1 MFSAGSRFAAVI
13 FISSLTLLQACS
25 DADNNPEPVAVDA
38 PPAEATAPADDGGQ
52 EVDEESLE
60 PAGLIE
66 LKQYTVAYIGS
77 GTMGGGTLTVDGKV
91 YPFNIAGLG
100 VGGIGASAIDA
111 SGTVYNLPSLDAFPG
126 TYGNARLGLTAGESG
141 GGKLWLRNPDG
152 VVIELES
159 EMRGL
164 ALAGGVDGILIE
176 WDDGEESS
184 VDRAL
189 DNTQE
194 VVGEGIE
201 AGADAVESGVQS
213 VKKWIKSK

>member
-1 MFSAGSRFAAVI
+1 MFSVGSRMAAVM
-13 FISSLTLLQACS
+13 FISSLALLQACS
-25 DADNNPEPVAVDA
+25 DAGNDPKPVTADAV
-38 PPAEATAPADDGGQ
+38 PAESSAQADDGAP
-52 EVDEESLE
+52 EIAEESLE

-77 GTMGGGTLTVDGKV
+77 GTMGGGTLTVDGET

-111 SGTVYNLPSLDAFPG
+111 SGAVYNLPSLDAFPG

-141 GGKLWLRNPDG
+141 GGKLWLRNPEG

-176 WDDGEESS
+176 WDEGEESS

-189 DNTQE
+189 DDTQE